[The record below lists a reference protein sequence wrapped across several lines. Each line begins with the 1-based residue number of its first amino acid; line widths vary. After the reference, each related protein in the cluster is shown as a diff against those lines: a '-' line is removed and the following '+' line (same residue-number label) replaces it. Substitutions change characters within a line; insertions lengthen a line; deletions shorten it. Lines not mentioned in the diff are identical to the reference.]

1 MLITDGALFS
11 TGWKAEYEVVH
22 LFFLCGICL
31 PSVELQRR
39 FVTSIIAVVMASLGL
54 KAITTAGPSRTKHS
68 QIIFLKVNDRIYIYG
83 QHTQNNGKQS
93 NTIQAAVLTVVVKVL
108 WYHLMNFWTLIWWV
122 NTVWEETTASR
133 LCTFIHLTFNLQT
146 SFSSS
151 GNEPGSTQQITNGVF
166 RKVLPASVCN
176 VSCLSLMM

>member
-1 MLITDGALFS
+1 MFECINAQMDARSYCKFKLVFKDEEQRGSEGFTSGFLSQTMSFFYQLVEILPQCLSLMEPFS
-11 TGWKAEYEVVH
+11 AQAEKAEYEVVH

-39 FVTSIIAVVMASLGL
+39 FVSFIIAVVMASLGL

-93 NTIQAAVLTVVVKVL
+93 NTIQAAVLTVIVKVL
-108 WYHLMNFWTLIWWV
+108 
-122 NTVWEETTASR
+122 
-133 LCTFIHLTFNLQT
+133 
-146 SFSSS
+146 
-151 GNEPGSTQQITNGVF
+151 
-166 RKVLPASVCN
+166 
-176 VSCLSLMM
+176 